1 MIIKMKKILFLII
14 TAALCLSL
22 SACSES
28 SSSPDYTFPPSS
40 EQARLS
46 ESEAKTI
53 ALNHAGF
60 TEDKVTFTEIK
71 LDHDNGVYEY
81 ELEFITD
88 TTEYEYEIGMDGAV
102 LSYSSKLLPVNTRS
116 ASPEVTETA
125 AANPPDET
133 QTSTSSNASDYTEA
147 NGTSE
152 PAQQDSTSPASN
164 YTGANDASNAQ
175 NYPEI
180 NITENTPENASENT
194 PANTAASIPAN
205 TQATA
210 VQYSAVISEQEA
222 KNTAL
227 NNAGFTEAQVT
238 FTEIKLDC
246 DDDCPYYGVSLC
258 PHGYSYDDCEYGCH
272 GGGHHGHHGNGQGV
286 NGSHCHS
293 AGCHYE
299 IEFVAGNIE
308 YEYEIGINGEIT
320 GYKTENIYL

>member
-1 MIIKMKKILFLII
+1 MKKILFLII
-14 TAALCLSL
+14 TAALYLSL

-28 SSSPDYTFPPSS
+28 GSSPDYALPPSN

-102 LSYSSKLLPVNTRS
+102 LSYSSKLLPIITQS
-116 ASPEVTETA
+116 TSPEVTETA
-125 AANPPDET
+125 AANPPDDA
-133 QTSTSSNASDYTEA
+133 QTSTAPNAPEYTEASGTADSAQPDSASPIPNYTEA
-147 NGTSE
+147 NDT
-152 PAQQDSTSPASN
+152 
-164 YTGANDASNAQ
+164 SNAQ

-180 NITENTPENASENT
+180 NITENTPENTSENT

-205 TQATA
+205 TQAAA
-210 VQYSAVISEQEA
+210 VQYSSVISKQDA

-227 NNAGFTEAQVT
+227 NNACYTEAQVT

-246 DDDCPYYGVSLC
+246 DNDCPYYGVSLC
-258 PHGYSYDDCEYGCH
+258 PHGYSYDDCGYCCH
-272 GGGHHGHHGNGQGV
+272 GSGHHGHHGNGQGV

-308 YEYEIGINGEIT
+308 YEYEIGLNGEIT
-320 GYKTENIYL
+320 EYKTENIYL